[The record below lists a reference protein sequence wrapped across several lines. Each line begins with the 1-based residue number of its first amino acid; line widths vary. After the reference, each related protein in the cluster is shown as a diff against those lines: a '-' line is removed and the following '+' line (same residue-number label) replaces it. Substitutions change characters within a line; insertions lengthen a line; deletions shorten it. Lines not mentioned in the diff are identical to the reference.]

1 MNTRFTIGVN
11 SIENLKKI
19 KSKNVANIYC
29 GYVDRT
35 SQKKWLELFG
45 IINKRGEK
53 TSICGKKQFKAFA
66 FEAEKKNINIFVTF
80 NGTYTP
86 EQYSWIMKAIDFVSS
101 FKSVKGI
108 IVTDIGLLL
117 RLKKINYKKEIII
130 SVGGT
135 VFNSSSVSFFK
146 QFGIKR
152 IVLDRQLKT
161 EEVRSILNT
170 HKDMDFEIFVTFAN
184 CLFVD
189 GFCSFVHTMELQR
202 KNKKKFYNVNGNL
215 TMCAMIYLSQMTKKY
230 KIINNEN
237 NKYLINFNRYFRN
250 FTTGCN
256 ICKINDLKEFSD
268 RVVYKIITRDTRGI
282 FKNKFQIINFY
293 LDELSDMKNDVD
305 KKILFNKIFNYP
317 CNQTGCY
324 ANEKIL

>member
-1 MNTRFTIGVN
+1 MSTRFTIGVN
-11 SIENLKKI
+11 SIEKLKKI
-19 KSKNVANIYC
+19 KSKNIANIYC
-29 GYVDRT
+29 GYVDTFSR
-35 SQKKWLELFG
+35 KKWLEVFG
-45 IINKRGEK
+45 IVNKRGEK
-53 TSICGKKQFKAFA
+53 TSICGRKQFKAFA
-66 FEAEKKNINIFVTF
+66 LEAEKKNINIFVTF
-80 NGTYTP
+80 NGTYIP
-86 EQYSWIMKAIDFVSS
+86 EQYNWIMKAIDFVSS

-130 SVGGT
+130 STIST

-161 EEVRSILNT
+161 DEVLSILNA

-189 GFCSFVHTMELQR
+189 GFCSLVHTMETER
-202 KNKKKFYNVNGNL
+202 KNKKKFYNVYGNL
-215 TMCAMIYLSQMTKKY
+215 TMCGLIYLLQMSKRY
-230 KIINNEN
+230 KVINNEN
-237 NKYLINFNRYFRN
+237 NKYSINFDSSFKYFA
-250 FTTGCN
+250 TGCN
-256 ICKINDLKEFSD
+256 ICKINKLKDFSD
-268 RVVYKIITRDTRGI
+268 RLVYKIITRDSSSL

-293 LDELSDMKNDVD
+293 LDELSNMKNDID
-305 KKILFNKIFNYP
+305 KEKLFNKIFNYP
-317 CNQTGCY
+317 CDKTGCY